1 MRIKERSVSLDLY
14 RFFCMFLIT
23 TTHITGYP
31 KIIALLSSNHYNFYV
46 TNLLFVLQRLSITG
60 FVLISAYFLVNATDT
75 VKKVISFWV
84 QVLFYSV
91 AILVFAAIFVP
102 SSFSVNV
109 LVKSVAPVLTYH
121 YWYPVCYIFLL
132 IMTPLLN
139 KIIKNLSRKDHLS
152 LILILGFFVSVFF
165 HLNPFFDSYVFVG
178 HYSHS
183 LIWFILLYFIAAYI
197 RLYGVRRKVLLG
209 PVAFLISGILLLIV
223 FVANRIAFNT
233 GASALVT
240 FFDKVDFNSY
250 NALLSLVLSVSSFI
264 TFLYLK
270 IPSKKWLTQTV
281 SFLAPTTFGIYLIQE
296 HNAVRDALWEFVN
309 INQYA
314 HSPWLFP
321 MMLLVFLGLWV
332 GAIGLYLLY
341 RLADRLFLG
350 KLEKLLV
357 MAVQRVIAFVDRK
370 FLSNPSDN

>member
-1 MRIKERSVSLDLY
+1 
-14 RFFCMFLIT
+14 
-23 TTHITGYP
+23 
-31 KIIALLSSNHYNFYV
+31 
-46 TNLLFVLQRLSITG
+46 
-60 FVLISAYFLVNATDT
+60 
-75 VKKVISFWV
+75 
-84 QVLFYSV
+84 
-91 AILVFAAIFVP
+91 
-102 SSFSVNV
+102 
-109 LVKSVAPVLTYH
+109 
-121 YWYPVCYIFLL
+121 
-132 IMTPLLN
+132 
-139 KIIKNLSRKDHLS
+139 
-152 LILILGFFVSVFF
+152 
-165 HLNPFFDSYVFVG
+165 
-178 HYSHS
+178 
-183 LIWFILLYFIAAYI
+183 
-197 RLYGVRRKVLLG
+197 LG

-270 IPSKKWLTQTV
+270 IPSKKWLVQTV

-350 KLEKLLV
+350 KLEARLIALTQRLL
-357 MAVQRVIAFVDRK
+357 AFINRK
-370 FLSNPSDN
+370 FLSPPADR